1 MIARLREF
9 VARARDFFRRDRLSA
24 ELDDELAFHRAM
36 MARDRGAS
44 GEGTAG
50 SDEEMRRR
58 FGNTMRIREDARAL
72 WGFAWLDTLLQ
83 DARYAARSFARTPM
97 FTLVAIATLALG
109 IGANSAVFAVVR
121 GVLLRPLPFPQPERL
136 FLASYQPP
144 DIGPRMQISMVGNDF
159 IELARATRT
168 FSGLTTLAFGQS
180 TMTGAG
186 EPVRLNT
193 ALVSAGFFDVLGVQP
208 AIGRAFDANERE
220 ATGPKVAI
228 LAHALWRE
236 RFGGDSGVVGRT
248 VVIGGVSTTIVGV
261 MPAGFAFPPNQSV
274 WMPFDTRIRAGMQMR
289 RPVIGRLQ
297 PGASAHDAEAEIAS
311 LAPKFVSDPTQ
322 ATAKSV
328 ARVFPLEQLLVRN
341 ARQLILVFAGAV
353 LLVLVIAIANV
364 ANLLVMRT
372 SGRRHE
378 LALRTAL
385 GAGRRRLFRQLLT
398 ENAVLVGAG
407 AAIAIP
413 LAYGGTRALLAFA
426 PAGTIP
432 RGESV
437 VVDGGVLA
445 FTLVTSLVACT
456 VLSIVTAFS
465 RQRAA
470 SVTLAAH
477 ETRVTRTRRAATT
490 FVVAGQMAL
499 ALVLLA
505 GTGLMIRTFVGL
517 RAVELGFDASRVS
530 TMTVALSPRQVGTPA
545 ELHAFHRDILGRLAR
560 VTPGGTAA
568 MVNWRPLGPF
578 QITGTFRAEGHD
590 GSPGFMVSKPA
601 VSADYFRVM
610 RIRMLA
616 GRDFDERDDAG
627 APPVAIISSAV
638 ASRLWPGENAV
649 GRRVSMSDR
658 PTAADWISVV
668 GVVDDIHQ
676 SEVRGSTVPAIYQ
689 PYEQVTQPLFLA
701 QMTYLVRSSADA
713 GQLLPALRAVLRDVD
728 RDLPAMSVATMDD
741 LVAETRQE
749 PLFQARLLAV
759 FALLA
764 LTLAAIGVYGVL
776 AYSVAQR
783 TREIGIR
790 MALGARSGSV
800 VGMVMRQTL
809 FLAGA
814 GLALG
819 IGGAIAG
826 TRVLSRFLFNVTPTD
841 PVTLAGVALVLAAVA
856 LAAGAIPAR
865 RASRI
870 DPLVSLRR
878 DGD

>member
-1 MIARLREF
+1 MTARLREL
-9 VARARDFFRRDRLSA
+9 VARVRDFFQRDRLSA
-24 ELDDELAFHRAM
+24 ELDDEIAFHRAM
-36 MARDRGAS
+36 MARDR
-44 GEGTAG
+44 TAG
-50 SDEEMRRR
+50 DEPRDEGVGRR
-58 FGNTMRIREDARAL
+58 FGNTTQIREDARAV
-72 WGFAWLDTLLQ
+72 WGFAWLDALLQ
-83 DARYAARSFARTPM
+83 DARYAARSFARTPA
-97 FTLVAIATLALG
+97 FTVVAVATLALG

-121 GVLLRPLPFPQPERL
+121 GVLLRPLPFPEPERL
-136 FLASYQPP
+136 YLASYQPP
-144 DIGPRMQISMVGNDF
+144 EIAPRMQISMVGNDF

-168 FSGLTTLAFGQS
+168 FSDLTTFALGQS
-180 TMTGAG
+180 TLTGVG
-186 EPVRLNT
+186 DPVRLNT
-193 ALVSAGFFDVLGVQP
+193 AQVSAGFFDVLGVQP
-208 AIGRAFDANERE
+208 AIGRAFDASERD

-236 RFGGDSGVVGRT
+236 RFGGDSGIVGRT
-248 VVIGGVSTTIVGV
+248 VLIGGVSTTVVGV
-261 MPAGFAFPPNQSV
+261 MPAGFAFPPDQSV
-274 WMPFDTRIRAGMQMR
+274 WMPMDTRIRPGMQMR

-297 PGASAHDAEAEIAS
+297 RGATAQDAQAEIAS
-311 LAPKFVSDPTQ
+311 LAPKFVPDPTQ
-322 ATAKSV
+322 TEAASV
-328 ARVFPLEQLLVRN
+328 ARVFPLERLLVRN
-341 ARQLILVFAGAV
+341 AKQLILVFAGAV

-364 ANLLVMRT
+364 GNLLVIRA

-385 GAGRRRLFRQLLT
+385 GAGRRRLFRQLLA

-407 AAIAIP
+407 AAIAVP

-437 VVDGGVLA
+437 AVDGGVLA
-445 FTLVTSLVACT
+445 FTLATAFVVCT
-456 VLSIVTAFS
+456 VLSIVTAVS
-465 RQRAA
+465 QRSATSMA
-470 SVTLAAH
+470 LAAH
-477 ETRVTRTRRAATT
+477 QTRVTRARRATT
-490 FVVAGQMAL
+490 AFVVAGEMAL

-505 GTGLMIRTFVGL
+505 GTGLMIRTFAGL
-517 RAVELGFDASRVS
+517 RAVDLGFDTSRVS
-530 TMTVALSPRQVGTPA
+530 AMTIALSPRQVGTAA
-545 ELHAFHRDILGRLAR
+545 ELHAFHHDMLGRLAR
-560 VTPGGTAA
+560 VAPGGTAA
-568 MVNWRPLGPF
+568 MVNWRPLGLF
-578 QITGTFRAEGHD
+578 QISGTFRAEGHD

-616 GRDFDERDDAG
+616 GRDFTERDDAG

-649 GRRVSMSDR
+649 GKRVSMSDK

-676 SEVRGSTVPAIYQ
+676 LEVRGSTVPAIYQ
-689 PYEQVTQPLFLA
+689 PYQQVTQPLFLA

-728 RDLPAMSVATMDD
+728 RDLAPMSLATMDD

-790 MALGARSGSV
+790 MALGARGGSV

-826 TRVLSRFLFNVTPTD
+826 TRVLNRFLFSVTPTD
-841 PVTLAGVALVLAAVA
+841 PMTLAGVSLLLAVVA